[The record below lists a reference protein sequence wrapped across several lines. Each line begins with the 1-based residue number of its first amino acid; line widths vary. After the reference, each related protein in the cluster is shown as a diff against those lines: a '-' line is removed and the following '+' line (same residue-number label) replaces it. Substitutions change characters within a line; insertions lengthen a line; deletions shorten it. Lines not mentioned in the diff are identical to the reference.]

1 MLAFILGL
9 WPGVSL
15 NDEEIDT
22 VCQEYL
28 ELRFGDD
35 HDLEEEG
42 EFVEEFEEFFNDDD
56 VVERDYQQLQ
66 VIGSGA
72 GSSTDPMTWDATVRS
87 HCGTFDQNIYLVPGL
102 GLTVQGL
109 KESIANDF
117 GIDPLWITLTCD
129 EVAFHEPDVQLVEAR
144 MKHFRVHA
152 SERVANVAKMFV
164 SYKSARMSCKLAF
177 EQEEGPKSIEQQQQP
192 PLFGLP
198 PAPTDEDVEL
208 EELRSE
214 ALATVDR
221 NRKRPSKEQQAKLW
235 NELRY
240 NLTEFERANDTRVTM
255 AAKRRRV
262 EHIVASDEDCEAVR
276 LLLAYCGQEWTPE
289 AWRNALMH
297 PDISIEILNGIK
309 AEVTTRA
316 ASQADRAHKV
326 LRCIPLFK
334 NLEVFIETIVTR
346 RPLNASC
353 IMHHASCI
361 MLQSEASC
369 FSLKHH
375 ASV

>member
-1 MLAFILGL
+1 
-9 WPGVSL
+9 
-15 NDEEIDT
+15 
-22 VCQEYL
+22 
-28 ELRFGDD
+28 
-35 HDLEEEG
+35 
-42 EFVEEFEEFFNDDD
+42 
-56 VVERDYQQLQ
+56 VV
-66 VIGSGA
+66 
-72 GSSTDPMTWDATVRS
+72 VRS
-87 HCGTFDQNIYLVPGL
+87 RCGTFDQNIRLVAGL

-109 KESIANDF
+109 KETIAGDF

-129 EVAFHEPDVQLVEAR
+129 EVAFHEPDVQLVEPR

-152 SERVANVAKMFV
+152 SEQVAKVAKMYV
-164 SYKSARMSCKLAF
+164 SYKSARMSCKMAF

-240 NLTEFERANDTRVTM
+240 NLTEFERANDTQVTM
-255 AAKRRRV
+255 AAKRRK
-262 EHIVASDEDCEAVR
+262 VAEVSADDGDCDAVKM
-276 LLLAYCGQEWTPE
+276 LLAFCGREWS
-289 AWRNALMH
+289 ADDWRSALMH
-297 PDISIEILNGIK
+297 PDISIPVLEGIK
-309 AEVTTRA
+309 LEVMSRA
-316 ASQADRAHKV
+316 STQADRAYKV

-334 NLEVFIETIVTR
+334 NIEVFMETIATQ

-353 IMHHASCI
+353 IMHHVSCI
-361 MLQSEASC
+361 MLRSEA
-369 FSLKHH
+369 
-375 ASV
+375 